1 MKHVSALQILRIVG
15 IPEEKME
22 SWTGDWWD
30 EVRSLQRLR
39 TLELVVEAA
48 NEKRVISIDKR
59 AINKELTAL
68 PATTLRVTG
77 DTHRETEFPSKVSA
91 NTAPGMASGT
101 YRDNDFYQQWTIDR
115 AEETAASCLDF

>member
-1 MKHVSALQILRIVG
+1 MLQVLRIVG

-22 SWTGDWWD
+22 CWRDWWG

-59 AINKELTAL
+59 AINKVLT
-68 PATTLRVTG
+68 PSPVTILRVMG
-77 DTHRETEFPSKVSA
+77 DTHGETEFSSRASA

-101 YRDNDFYQQWTIDR
+101 YRDNEYYEQWTIDR

>member
-1 MKHVSALQILRIVG
+1 
-15 IPEEKME
+15 ME
-22 SWTGDWWD
+22 SWRGDWWD

-48 NEKRVISIDKR
+48 GEKRVISIDKR
-59 AINKELTAL
+59 AINKEPTPL

-77 DTHRETEFPSKVSA
+77 DTHRETEFPPKVSA
-91 NTAPGMASGT
+91 NTAPGVASGS
-101 YRDNDFYQQWTIDR
+101 YRDNDFYEQWTIDR

>member
-1 MKHVSALQILRIVG
+1 MLQILRIVG

-22 SWTGDWWD
+22 SWKGGWWS

-39 TLELVVEAA
+39 ILELVVEAA

-59 AINKELTAL
+59 AINKELTPL
-68 PATTLRVTG
+68 LATTLRVTG
-77 DTHRETEFPSKVSA
+77 DTHRDTGFPSKVSA
-91 NTAPGMASGT
+91 NTAPGMASGI
-101 YRDNDFYQQWTIDR
+101 YRDNEFYEQWTIDR